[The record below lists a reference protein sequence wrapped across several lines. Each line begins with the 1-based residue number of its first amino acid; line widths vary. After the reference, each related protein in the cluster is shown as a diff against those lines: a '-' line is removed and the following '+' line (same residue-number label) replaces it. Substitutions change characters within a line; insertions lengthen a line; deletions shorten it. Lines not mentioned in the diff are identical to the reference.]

1 MKNISGGYSLVEF
14 DTDVNFSNAKEITD
28 LLKEGTELIPK
39 TLTEEFAD
47 GTDRS
52 VIKQMEVKARSA
64 NVDDSAGSAYAL
76 LKAAETAG
84 TLLNFRFIGK
94 SGGKLIED
102 CEDAWDEQVVSG
114 VTPTADSDCKV
125 GSHSVKLAVESSV
138 EAGIVLASETITALD
153 LTTRKEISLWI
164 KSSVNTSAGDL
175 QLLLSDQANCASPLE
190 TLNIPALTADTWQ
203 KVALALDDPAE
214 LDAVISVGIKMAV
227 DLGAFDL
234 YVDDVRAV
242 ADNIVVK
249 NVPVTVN
256 FETNEL
262 GKHNAVRVNGTG
274 FAFNESSL
282 INLNV

>member
-47 GTDRS
+47 GTNRS

-76 LKAAETAG
+76 LKAAELAG

-94 SGGKLIED
+94 RGGILIED
-102 CEDAWDEQVVSG
+102 CEDVWNEQVVSG
-114 VTPTADSDCKV
+114 VTVTADNDHKV
-125 GSHSVKLAVESSV
+125 GNKSVKLAVESSV
-138 EAGIVLASETITALD
+138 EAGVLASEAIAVLD
-153 LTTRKEISLWI
+153 LTTRKELSLWI

-190 TLNIPALTADTWQ
+190 TLDIPALTANIWQ

-214 LDAVISVGIKMAV
+214 LDAVISVGVKMAV

-234 YVDDVRAV
+234 YIDDVRAI

-249 NVPVTVN
+249 NIPITVN
-256 FETNEL
+256 FETSEF
-262 GKHNAVRVNGTG
+262 GKHNAVRLSGTG
-274 FAFNESSL
+274 SAFNESSL

>member
-28 LLKEGTELIPK
+28 LLKEGTELTPK
-39 TLTEEFAD
+39 TLTEGFAD

-76 LKAAETAG
+76 LKAAELAG

-94 SGGKLIED
+94 SGGKLID
-102 CEDAWDEQVVSG
+102 SCEDAWDEQIVSG
-114 VTPTADSDCKV
+114 VTPTADEDCKV
-125 GSHSVKLAVESSV
+125 GSHSAKLAVESSV
-138 EAGIVLASETITALD
+138 EAGILASEAIAALD
-153 LTTRKEISLWI
+153 LTSRKEISLWI
-164 KSSVNTSAGDL
+164 KSSDNTSAGDL

-203 KVALALDDPAE
+203 KVALALDDPTE
-214 LDAVISVGIKMAV
+214 LDAVISVGVKMAV

-234 YVDDVRAV
+234 YIDDVRAI

-249 NVPVTVN
+249 NVPITVN
-256 FETNEL
+256 FETSEF
-262 GKHNAVRVNGTG
+262 GKHNAVRLSGTG
-274 FAFNESSL
+274 SAFNESSL
-282 INLNV
+282 VNLNV